1 MLDALLNQFTS
12 SPQGSEALQTLK
24 QEHGLSEGDAQS
36 ALSAAATGAADAL
49 GGGSEAQG
57 GGGGGIG
64 SLLGGLAQGGGAQ
77 GIMGAL
83 GGLAGGGGLA
93 GALSGGAAAG
103 VIDKIA
109 DVVAQKTGI
118 NKQTA
123 VSVATTVLPHI
134 VKFIQS
140 RGQGQEGGD
149 AAPAGG
155 GSDSAGDAVGGLLKK
170 LF

>member
-24 QEHGLSEGDAQS
+24 QEHGMSEGDAQS
-36 ALSAAATGAADAL
+36 ALSAAASGAADAL
-49 GGGSEAQG
+49 GGGDAQGG

-64 SLLGGLAQGGGAQ
+64 SLLGGLTQGGGA
-77 GIMGAL
+77 GLMGAL
-83 GGLAGGGGLA
+83 GGLAGGGGIA

-109 DVVAQKTGI
+109 DVVSQKTGI

-123 VSVATTVLPHI
+123 VSVATTVLPHV

-140 RGQGQEGGD
+140 RSQGGGD
-149 AAPAGG
+149 AAPGG
-155 GSDSAGDAVGGLLKK
+155 GGDAASPGDAVGGLLKK